1 MRQFFHLL
9 TFLFMATM
17 IMSCNTDSSK
27 EEIDVAGIVE
37 EMQNLYPNS
46 DHATMQRGIEQAAIL
61 WQDEDGS
68 AEEFAQFVK
77 ENFAAD
83 ANSRKILFDKLS
95 TAYEVLL
102 GASNQVVVDLNLPT
116 TLSGP
121 DPIKLDYI
129 MSAYNPFSH
138 MTSDLYENKVAF
150 ITILNFPN
158 YTLAEKNQLGKDW
171 DRQEWAYA
179 RMGDMFTSRIPAS
192 INKMV
197 GQANAD
203 TENYI
208 AAYNIMMGKLLN
220 DEGKQIFPDDMVLLS
235 HWNLRDEIKSN
246 YVDSPT
252 AREKQEM
259 IYQVMLRIIDGSIP
273 QNIINNSEYNWA
285 PYSNRTWKEGKETTL
300 APENTRRYEYILQHF
315 NAMKQV
321 DTYTKQTPTGIIRNF
336 ERDMEMQPDEIEELF
351 VNLVSSPQI
360 KAVGNLIKE
369 RLGRDLRPYD
379 IWYDGFKS
387 RSAISEDELT
397 ALTRKKY
404 PTPNALEADLPR
416 MLTVLGFTNEEAV
429 YLADKIAVH
438 GARGSGHALGAVG
451 RWEKSLLRTR
461 IGNEGMDY
469 KGYNIAVHE
478 FGHNVEQTI
487 DLYDIDH
494 YMLRGV
500 PNTGFTEALAFIF
513 QKRDLQLLGYNQQI
527 DDNTTLDIFW
537 GLYEIMGVSLVDMR
551 MWQWLYA
558 HPEATAAELRDATIN
573 IAQDVWNSYY
583 EPVLGEKDSPILA
596 VYSHMVNAPMY
607 LPNYP
612 LGHIIE
618 FQLEEHFSQC
628 DSQRDFASEIMRI
641 YRIGRLTPN
650 HWMQKAVGCDVSTT
664 PILNAVDSILKKQ

>member
-1 MRQFFHLL
+1 MKHFFYLFS
-9 TFLFMATM
+9 FLFMTTM
-17 IMSCNTDSSK
+17 IIGCNTNSSN
-27 EEIDVAGIVE
+27 EEINVADIVK
-37 EMQNLYPNS
+37 EMQETYPDI
-46 DHATMQRGIEQAAIL
+46 DHATMQRGIEQTATL
-61 WQDEDGS
+61 WEKEDGT

-77 ENFAAD
+77 DNFVAD
-83 ANSRKILFDKLS
+83 ADKRKVLFDKLS
-95 TAYEVLL
+95 KAFEVLL
-102 GASNQVVVDLNLPT
+102 GASNQVSVDLNLPT

-121 DPIKLDYI
+121 EPIELDYI
-129 MSAYNPFSH
+129 MGAYNPFSH
-138 MTSDLYENKVAF
+138 MSSDLFKNKVAF

-158 YTLAEKNQLGKDW
+158 YTLAEKNELGSKW
-171 DRQEWAYA
+171 SRQEWAYA

-192 INKMV
+192 VNNMV

-208 AAYNIMMGKLLN
+208 AQYNIMMGQLQNENGNTL
-220 DEGKQIFPDDMVLLS
+220 FPEDMVLLS

-252 AREKQEM
+252 AQEKQEM

-273 QNIINNSEYNWA
+273 KEVINNSEYSWA
-285 PYSNRTWKEGKETTL
+285 PYSNRTWKEGKEVTL
-300 APENTRRYEYILQHF
+300 DAEDTRRYEYILQHF
-315 NAMKQV
+315 DAMKQV
-321 DTYTKQTPTGIIRNF
+321 DGYTKQTPTGIIRNF
-336 ERDMEMQPDEIEELF
+336 EKDMEMQPNEIEDLF
-351 VNLVSSPQI
+351 VNLVSSPQV
-360 KAVGNLIKE
+360 KAVGNIIKE

-387 RSAISEDELT
+387 RSSISEDELT

-404 PTPNALEADLPR
+404 PPPDAFEADMAR
-416 MLTVLGFTNEEAV
+416 MLVDLGFTNEKAA
-429 YLADKIAVH
+429 YLADKIKVE

-461 IGNEGMDY
+461 IGNDGMDY
-469 KGYNIAVHE
+469 KGYNIAIHE

-494 YMLRGV
+494 YMMRGV

-513 QKRDLQLLGYNQQI
+513 QKRDLQLLGYNQPM

-558 HPEATAAELRDATIN
+558 HPNATAAELRDATIS
-573 IAQDVWNSYY
+573 IARDVWNSYY
-583 EPVLGEKDSPILA
+583 EPVLGEKDSSILA
-596 VYSHMVNAPMY
+596 VYSHMINAPMY

-618 FQLEEHFSQC
+618 FQLEEHLAKCNTQS
-628 DSQRDFASEIMRI
+628 DFASEILRI
-641 YRIGRLTPN
+641 YCIGRTTPN
-650 HWMQKAVGCDVSTT
+650 HWMQQAVGSDVSTT
-664 PILNAVDSILKKQ
+664 PILNAVDAILKK